1 MNEIDVLAEYV
12 DYRTADGC
20 LDWNEFKTL
29 KHRQEISK
37 DFDAYIEKQNQ
48 PKKSSLE
55 DLLLRFDKKL
65 ETLNLNLNELKE
77 GVNELK
83 EGVNEIKSEIKEIKK
98 RN

>member
-1 MNEIDVLAEYV
+1 MNEIDLLAGYV

-20 LDWNEFKTL
+20 LSWKEFKTY
-29 KHRQEISK
+29 KQKQNIIE
-37 DFDAYIEKQNQ
+37 DFDAYIES
-48 PKKSSLE
+48 KSKNSLK

-83 EGVNEIKSEIKEIKK
+83 EGVNEIKSEIKEIK
-98 RN
+98 NNF